1 MKMFCAWVFAGSL
14 LALTCTFT
22 GSALAQQEKPNGGAA
37 NGVQAQTTP
46 TSVTGDWREPYA
58 YTLGMQA
65 YIYGFPYVYMSE
77 VRWHEVAEKVDPILP
92 HAAVNHFWHATVMGG
107 PESQAGGS
115 PNNDTLYSI
124 AWLDLSKEPVILSVP
139 DVGDRYYTVEIA
151 GFDSDN
157 FAYVG
162 MRTTGTKAGNYA
174 IVGPSWNGKLPEG
187 VQQLTP
193 SRTPSAFILG
203 RTLLRGPDDLPAIR
217 TVMAQY
223 KLTPLSLWG
232 KPGAQIPE
240 SYDVLKPFDRKTD
253 PLAEWKTM
261 NATMAENPPPSR
273 HELLLKQFA
282 QIGIGPGLDVDTL
295 DEATKRGLARAAVDG
310 RNLLDAAIRQGA
322 RQKNVNGWK
331 YPPPDMG
338 RAGDKDDF
346 ILRAALQSLWGIVA
360 NDPAEAIYLNT
371 STDPDGQQLTGD
383 NRYVIHFPKGGL
395 PQAKAFWSIT
405 LYDARHNLVANP
417 IKRYAIGDRDKMKS
431 NADGSLDI
439 YIQNQSPGADKESNW
454 LPAPTGEFNLVMR
467 SYLPGPDVQAQ
478 RWTPPPVQRVN

>member
-1 MKMFCAWVFAGSL
+1 MNKIGLAT
-14 LALTCTFT
+14 LALISTALPA
-22 GSALAQQEKPNGGAA
+22 SAQPAPVA
-37 NGVQAQTTP
+37 N
-46 TSVTGDWREPYA
+46 DWREQYA

-77 VRWHEVAEKVDPILP
+77 VRWGQVAQKVDPEILP
-92 HAAVNHFWHATVMGG
+92 HTAVNHFWHNKVMGG
-107 PESQAGGS
+107 PESKAGGS

-124 AWLDLSKEPVILSVP
+124 AWLDLSKEPVVLSVP
-139 DVGDRYYTVEIA
+139 ELGDRYYTMEIA
-151 GFDSDN
+151 SFDSDN

-162 MRTTGTKAGNYA
+162 TRTTGTKAGNYA
-174 IVGPSWNGKLPEG
+174 IVGPSWKGGLPSG
-187 VQQLTP
+187 VQQLPP

-203 RTLLRGPDDLPAIR
+203 RTLLRGADDLPAIR
-217 TVMAQY
+217 AVMAQY

-232 KPGAQIPE
+232 KPGAQAPE

-253 PLAEWKTM
+253 PLADWKTM
-261 NATMAENPPPSR
+261 NATMGENPPPAR

-282 QIGIGPGLDVDTL
+282 QIGIGPGLDVDTE

-338 RAGDKDDF
+338 RAGDSDDF

-360 NDPAEAIYLNT
+360 NDPAEAIYLNS
-371 STDPDGQQLTGD
+371 STDPDGQQLTGA
-383 NRYVIHFPKGGL
+383 NRYVLHFSKGGQ
-395 PQAKAFWSIT
+395 PEVKAFWSVT
-405 LYDARHNLVANP
+405 LYDAQHNLVANP
-417 IKRYAIGDRDKMKS
+417 LKRYALGDRDKLQF

-439 YIQNQSPGADKESNW
+439 YIQNGSPGADKETNW
-454 LPAPTGEFNLVMR
+454 LPAPTGEFNLVLR
-467 SYLPGPDVQAQ
+467 SYLPSVDIQEQ
-478 RWTPPPVQRVN
+478 RWMPPPMQKMN

>member
-1 MKMFCAWVFAGSL
+1 V
-14 LALTCTFT
+14 
-22 GSALAQQEKPNGGAA
+22 SASTPVAA
-37 NGVQAQTTP
+37 IE
-46 TSVTGDWREPYA
+46 DWREQYA

-65 YIYGFPYVYMSE
+65 YIYAFPYVYMSE
-77 VRWHEVAEKVDPILP
+77 VRWGQVAVKIDPALNLP
-92 HAAVNHFWHATVMGG
+92 HAAVNHFWHSQVMGG

-124 AWLDLSKEPVILSVP
+124 AWLDLLKEPLILSVP
-139 DVGDRYYTVEIA
+139 DVGNRYYTIEIA

-174 IVGPSWNGKLPEG
+174 IVGPSWKGELPTG
-187 VQQLTP
+187 VQKLTP

-203 RTLLRGPDDLPAIR
+203 RTLLRGPDDLSAIR
-217 TVMAQY
+217 AVMAQY
-223 KLTPLSLWG
+223 QLTPFSLWG
-232 KPGAQIPE
+232 KLGATAPE

-253 PLAEWKTM
+253 RLADWKTM

-273 HELLLKQFA
+273 HGLLLNQFA
-282 QIGIGPGLDVDTL
+282 QIGIGPGLDVDRL
-295 DEATKRGLARAAVDG
+295 DEATKRGLARAAIDG

-322 RQKNVNGWK
+322 RQKNVNGWN

-338 RAGDKDDF
+338 RAGDEDDF
-346 ILRAALQSLWGIVA
+346 LLRAALQSMWGIVA

-371 STDPDGQQLTGD
+371 STEPNGQQLTGA
-383 NRYVIHFPKGGL
+383 NRYVIHFPAGGL
-395 PQAKAFWSIT
+395 PEVKAFWSIT

-417 IKRYAIGDRDKMKS
+417 IKRYALGDRDKLKF

-439 YIQNQSPGADKESNW
+439 YIQNESPNADKQPNW
-454 LPAPTGEFNLVMR
+454 LPAPNGEFNLVLR
-467 SYLPGPDVQAQ
+467 SYLPSAAIQEQ
-478 RWTPPPVQRVN
+478 RWTPPPVQKL

>member
-1 MKMFCAWVFAGSL
+1 MIRTILGMITIA
-14 LALTCTFT
+14 FT
-22 GSALAQQEKPNGGAA
+22 QVLPSTVPASAQG
-37 NGVQAQTTP
+37 
-46 TSVTGDWREPYA
+46 TGDWREQYA
-58 YTLGMQA
+58 HTLGMQA

-77 VRWHEVAEKVDPILP
+77 VRWGQVAQKVDPILP
-92 HAAVNHFWHATVMGG
+92 HAAVNHFWNNQVMGG

-124 AWLDLSKEPVILSVP
+124 AWLDLSREPVILSVP
-139 DVGDRYYTVEIA
+139 DLGDRYYTMEIA
-151 GFDSDN
+151 SFDSDN

-174 IVGPSWNGKLPEG
+174 IVGPSWRGELPKG
-187 VQQLTP
+187 VQQLPP
-193 SRTPSAFILG
+193 SRTPAAFILG

-217 TVMAQY
+217 AVMAQY

-253 PLAEWKTM
+253 PLGEWKTM
-261 NATMAENPPPSR
+261 NAAMAENPPPSR

-282 QIGIGPGLDVDTL
+282 QIGIGPGLDVDML
-295 DEATKRGLARAAVDG
+295 DDATKRGLAHAAIDG
-310 RNLLDAAIRQGA
+310 RNLLDAALRQGA
-322 RQKNVNGWK
+322 RQKNVNGWN

-371 STDPDGQQLTGD
+371 STGPDGQQLSGA
-383 NRYVIHFPKGGL
+383 NRYAMRFPKGGL
-395 PQAKAFWSIT
+395 PEVRAFWSIT

-417 IKRYAIGDRDKMKS
+417 LKRYAIGDRDKLKF

-439 YIQNQSPGADKESNW
+439 YIQNQSPGAGNESNW
-454 LPAPTGEFNLVMR
+454 LPAPTGEFNLVLR
-467 SYLPGPDVQAQ
+467 NYLPGPDVQAQ
-478 RWTPPPVQRVN
+478 RWTPPPVQRTN

>member
-1 MKMFCAWVFAGSL
+1 MIRTMLGIIT
-14 LALTCTFT
+14 LAFT
-22 GSALAQQEKPNGGAA
+22 YVLASTVYASAQGTA
-37 NGVQAQTTP
+37 T
-46 TSVTGDWREPYA
+46 TGDWREQYA

-77 VRWHEVAEKVDPILP
+77 VRWGQVAQKVDPELLP
-92 HAAVNHFWHATVMGG
+92 HAAVNHFWHSKVMGG

-139 DVGDRYYTVEIA
+139 DVGDRYYTMEIA

-217 TVMAQY
+217 AVMAQY

-417 IKRYAIGDRDKMKS
+417 VKRYAIGDRDKMKS